1 MRAEPASLALPLNGG
16 ENGDLVTDLR
26 QLLSSP
32 TAAAASSDYDLNPGI
47 RLPEGR
53 ILRPAAVLIPV
64 LADPRGARVMLTKR
78 SSQLKH
84 HPGQIAFP
92 GGKTDAADTS
102 PEATALR
109 EAWEE
114 TGLPPGSVSLI
125 GRLPQHETVT
135 GFQITPVL
143 GLIDGPFT
151 PRPEAG
157 EVDEIFTVPLAHL
170 LSIPRYAIERR
181 MWRGDWRRYYTVPWG
196 PWYIWGAT
204 ARILRGLAGRYAEH
218 QQTQSQQLQNRPAE
232 SGTP

>member
-1 MRAEPASLALPLNGG
+1 MQADPSA
-16 ENGDLVTDLR
+16 DDLR
-26 QLLSSP
+26 RLL
-32 TAAAASSDYDLNPGI
+32 AQAGAASSDYDLNPGI

-53 ILRPAAVLIPV
+53 KLRPASVLIPV
-64 LADPRGARVMLTKR
+64 ILSAAGDGALRVMLTKR

-92 GGKTDAADTS
+92 GGKRDEGDAS

-114 TGLPPGSVSLI
+114 TGLAPSSVELL
-125 GRLPQHETVT
+125 GRLPEHETVT
-135 GFQITPVL
+135 GFQITPIL
-143 GLIDGPFT
+143 GLIHGPFT

-157 EVDEIFTVPLAHL
+157 EVEEVFTVPLSHL
-170 LSIPRYAIERR
+170 LSIPRYSIERR

-204 ARILRGLAGRYAEH
+204 ARILRGLAGRHAE
-218 QQTQSQQLQNRPAE
+218 REA
-232 SGTP
+232 G